1 MGPTITFACCEAIAA
16 TLDMSGVGVSLYGQ
30 PMHGSDL
37 TTMGVED
44 RQFILGE
51 GPLIDAFVGRVDVEA
66 PEATR
71 VRGDDWF
78 ELRLP
83 TFGIGAT
90 FAFPMLLGKACLG
103 SVTFYRR
110 DAGPLTDGQRA
121 LAHVAVD
128 AAALETATLLLD
140 AHSGDRPVP
149 ALRRIHELQQAVG
162 VVMAQL
168 GVDADEATARI
179 RAHSYRSE
187 RPLGDVLGDLLRE
200 QLTLPDDRPPLPRLA

>member
-1 MGPTITFACCEAIAA
+1 MGPAITFACCEAVAA

-30 PMHGSDL
+30 PMHGSDPA
-37 TTMGVED
+37 TMGLED

-66 PEATR
+66 PEATP
-71 VRGDDWF
+71 VWGQDWL

-90 FAFPMLLGKACLG
+90 FAFPMVVGKACLG

-110 DAGPLTDGQRA
+110 DAGPLSGGQRT
-121 LAHVAVD
+121 LARLAAD

-179 RAHSYRSE
+179 RAHSYHSE
-187 RPLGDVLGDLLRE
+187 RPLADVLSDLLRD
-200 QLTLPDDRPPLPRLA
+200 QLALPDDRPPGTRRS